1 MESQQPN
8 IETPL
13 KTQSDNLHEVTVLN
27 SPPKTQ
33 SDHHEVT
40 VLNSESLPRP
50 FPETDKNQESPPRAS
65 INDLMKKIVT
75 PDRLRVPVAFKH
87 PERYRSPTDA
97 MMSPITQGLLA
108 RSRKASGSLIPP
120 SFNLSKA

>member
-75 PDRLRVPVAFKH
+75 PDRLRVPVAFKY
-87 PERYRSPTDA
+87 PER
-97 MMSPITQGLLA
+97 
-108 RSRKASGSLIPP
+108 
-120 SFNLSKA
+120 

>member
-8 IETPL
+8 LETSL
-13 KTQSDNLHEVTVLN
+13 KIRSDNHEVTVLN
-27 SPPKTQ
+27 SPLKAQ

-40 VLNSESLPRP
+40 VLNSESPPRLL
-50 FPETDKNQESPPRAS
+50 PETVKNQGSPPRVS
-65 INDLMKKIVT
+65 INDSMKKIVT
-75 PDRLRVPVAFKH
+75 PYRLRVPVAFKH

-97 MMSPITQGLLA
+97 MMSPVTQGLLA
-108 RSRKASGSLIPP
+108 RSRKPSGSLIPP

>member
-13 KTQSDNLHEVTVLN
+13 KTQSDNLHEATVLN

-50 FPETDKNQESPPRAS
+50 LTETDKNQESPPRAS

-87 PERYRSPTDA
+87 PER
-97 MMSPITQGLLA
+97 
-108 RSRKASGSLIPP
+108 
-120 SFNLSKA
+120 